1 MSYQTVSATN
11 VLSTSNIVR
20 ANFTGWKTLEGGMHY
35 FHLLNYYPA
44 WMDRKNGFCPTK
56 QETLVRH
63 LIWNFKYD
71 PSRGITHEKHVEAAK
86 SVVELLSG
94 VLKKT
99 FGETISNVT
108 LFCAPASSQCNYQRR
123 IEDFATLLCAK
134 TGAQNSYSHVKY
146 VRDATPKH
154 SGGSGMP
161 AVNLDADYFRGK
173 KVLIFD
179 DVTTSGGTLQRYK
192 QVLDDLGAI
201 VIGGVCIGKTCWE
214 RENDNPI
221 GLYLKAA

>member
-1 MSYQTVSATN
+1 MNFAFNSANNISSNNHTVN
-11 VLSTSNIVR
+11 
-20 ANFTGWKTLEGGMHY
+20 ANFSGWKTLEGGMRY
-35 FHLLNYYPA
+35 FYLLNYYPA

-71 PSRGITHEKHVEAAK
+71 PSRDITRGMHVLAAK
-86 SVVELLSG
+86 AVVELLSG

-108 LFCAPASSQCNYQRR
+108 IFCVPASSQCSYQRR

-154 SGGSGMP
+154 CGGSGIP
-161 AVNLDADYFRGK
+161 VVRLDSDYFRGK

-192 QVLDDLGAI
+192 QVLADLGAI

-221 GLYLKAA
+221 GSYLKAA

>member
-11 VLSTSNIVR
+11 VLSINNTVR
-20 ANFTGWKTLEGGMHY
+20 ANFTGWKSLEGGMRY

-44 WMDRKNGFCPTK
+44 WMDRKNGFCPTT
-56 QETLVRH
+56 EERVARH

-71 PSRGITHEKHVEAAK
+71 PSRGITREMHVSAAQA
-86 SVVELLSG
+86 VVELLSG
-94 VLKKT
+94 VLART
-99 FGETISNVT
+99 FGETIGNVT
-108 LFCAPASSQCNYQRR
+108 LFCAPASSQSGYQRR
-123 IEDFATLLCAK
+123 IEDFASLLCAK

-192 QVLDDLGAI
+192 QVLTDLGAI
-201 VIGGVCIGKTCWE
+201 VVGGVCIGKTCWE
-214 RENDNPI
+214 RENGNPI
-221 GLYLKAA
+221 SSYLKAA